1 MTRAKAGI
9 RCVAVWC
16 NNLQGVAVCC
26 IWYGIVL
33 ACCGLQWDV
42 FRGMLIRARL
52 GIKRVAVRCNDLQ
65 GVAVSYS
72 VALCCSELQY
82 VTVGCSGLQWFFF
95 HGMKSTKSRN
105 SNFII
110 QIRIEPTSEFESVS
124 RVAEESECLHID
136 LQFIY

>member
-1 MTRAKAGI
+1 MG
-9 RCVAVWC
+9 
-16 NNLQGVAVCC
+16 
-26 IWYGIVL
+26 YE
-33 ACCGLQWDV
+33 GLQW
-42 FRGMLIRARL
+42 
-52 GIKRVAVRCNDLQ
+52 VAVVL
-65 GVAVSYS
+65 
-72 VALCCSELQY
+72 
-82 VTVGCSGLQWFFF
+82 F